1 MGRLFGMN
9 LGGSIT
15 LAGSLEGV
23 ADNPRGD
30 TQSIQYLSPAGSRS
44 DSTLGPAGVE
54 LTMRSPVDIGRRGES
69 VVIDRV
75 ISQLRADGRAVSLL
89 SHEDQRGE
97 DRKIDCDGENV
108 TIQVIGV
115 PGAPTFLAEVSRGS
129 ASTSVSL
136 DGSIDWIADAV
147 SKKAELYPSFDRRN
161 MLLAIDV
168 RAVGVLVS
176 PPVTTAIGDGH
187 GDLCQ
192 KSGFGGIWLVGPSDS
207 RCTRLGSSRW

>member
-1 MGRLFGMN
+1 VGRLFGMK

-15 LAGSLEGV
+15 PAGSLEGV

-30 TQSIQYLSPAGSRS
+30 TQSIQYLSPVGSRS
-44 DSTLGPAGVE
+44 DSTLGRAGVE
-54 LTMRSPVDIGRRGES
+54 VTMRSPVDIGRRGEP
-69 VVIDRV
+69 VVVDRV
-75 ISQLRADGRAVSLL
+75 ISQLRADGREVTVL

-97 DRKIDCDGENV
+97 DRRINCDGENV

-115 PGAPTFLAEVSRGS
+115 PSARTFLAEVSRGS

-136 DGSIDWIADAV
+136 DASIDWISDAV
-147 SKKAELYPSFDRRN
+147 SKKAELYASVDRRK

-176 PPVTTAIGDGH
+176 PLVTTAIADRH

-192 KSGFGGIWLVGPSDS
+192 KAGFGSIWLVGPSDS